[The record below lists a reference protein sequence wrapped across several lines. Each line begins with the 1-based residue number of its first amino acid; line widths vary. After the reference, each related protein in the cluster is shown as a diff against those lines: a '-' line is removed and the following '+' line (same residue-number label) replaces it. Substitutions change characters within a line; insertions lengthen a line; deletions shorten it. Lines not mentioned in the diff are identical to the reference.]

1 MFKGDL
7 MKFLLSLLVA
17 VSLTACATS
26 QDYTSYAEAIKAKA
40 ESESTANAIIAIAR
54 YRALSQIA
62 ASGDTTAKVSAVMA
76 IQGEQGGSA
85 RTVTSGSGDIAKPEN
100 ASETALRWAS
110 ILVPSTVQATGMY
123 LNAKLGTTQSNNS
136 TSVLLRQSDNAAA
149 VQIHTNDTM
158 KGIANM
164 IVPVPAP

>member
-1 MFKGDL
+1 
-7 MKFLLSLLVA
+7 MKFLLAIAAALSL
-17 VSLTACATS
+17 SACAST
-26 QDYTSYAEAIKAKA
+26 QDYTAYADAIKAKA
-40 ESESTANAIIAIAR
+40 EAESTANAIIAIAR
-54 YRALSQIA
+54 YQALAKIA
-62 ASGDTTAKVSAVMA
+62 ASGDTTAKVSAAMA
-76 IQGEQGGSA
+76 IQSDQNGLA
-85 RTVTSGSGDIAKPEN
+85 KPVTSGSGDIAKPES

-110 ILVPSTVQATGMY
+110 ILVPSGVQATGMY

-136 TSVLLRQSDNAAA
+136 TSVLLRQSDNATA